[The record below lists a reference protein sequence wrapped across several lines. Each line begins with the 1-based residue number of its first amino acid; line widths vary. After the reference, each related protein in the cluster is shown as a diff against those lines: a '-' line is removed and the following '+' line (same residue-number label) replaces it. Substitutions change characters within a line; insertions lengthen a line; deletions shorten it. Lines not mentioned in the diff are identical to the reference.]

1 MHQQLVEL
9 GVINGNGEPAAHALT
24 TAKLYAQYAQAGG
37 DERSD
42 EALQAEGLKKLEQL
56 KQRGFD
62 LGYGHVGDY
71 TAPKEVERRLETIY
85 AEARRGMHANS
96 G

>member
-1 MHQQLVEL
+1 
-9 GVINGNGEPAAHALT
+9 
-24 TAKLYAQYAQAGG
+24 
-37 DERSD
+37 
-42 EALQAEGLKKLEQL
+42 LQACGDQRSTETLQADGRKKREQL

-71 TAPKEVERRLETIY
+71 TAPKEVERRLEAIY

-96 G
+96 D